1 MKKIDHKTLLYGS
14 ALILLFIIASGA
26 SAAPVM
32 YLDTP
37 VKRDT
42 GKRVVPLL
50 PVKTTATISNCKVSE
65 ITGFK
70 VDQIVD
76 DGSKEVVNTLSENN
90 EILITISN
98 PKDFLL
104 SRPSDK
110 TELIL
115 YADGFPLK
123 GMSTDYFKEI
133 GRQYLNDPAK
143 CWPDS
148 MRIPFVFTRDTSN
161 EEAWNSMF
169 KLTEWYKN
177 QNTFEMSLGWSG
189 MFPLKVKV
197 SDKPHM
203 VTVLFYSKGSFWGF
217 SILYGL
223 VLACFVLLCKYTGLI
238 RDPDYVNDPDHL
250 NPANGPF
257 SLAQT
262 QLAFWSVI
270 VVGGFC
276 YIWLL
281 TGQADSLNTS
291 ILLLLGISGGTTGA
305 ASFIDYYKKTS
316 LQKSADTQAQIQQ
329 EQQAQSQQVQTQGQP
344 QQASAA
350 ASVAPA
356 AIPNTVKRHRN
367 FILDILSDGVNMSVQ
382 RTQTA
387 LWNLVLGLYF
397 IWYVVM
403 SKSMPDFDNTVLVL
417 AGVSS
422 VLYVGSKGPENPQ
435 TKPTTQP

>member
-1 MKKIDHKTLLYGS
+1 MKKIDLKTLLYRS
-14 ALILLFIIASGA
+14 VLIFLFIVPICA
-26 SAAPVM
+26 SAAPVLG
-32 YLDTP
+32 LDTP
-37 VKRDT
+37 VKKD
-42 GKRVVPLL
+42 VVKPAVIV
-50 PVKTTATISNCKVSE
+50 PNCKVSE
-65 ITGFK
+65 IIGFK

-123 GMSTDYFKEI
+123 GMSTDYFNEI
-133 GRQYLNDPAK
+133 SRQYLNDPAK

-148 MRIPFVFTRDTSN
+148 MRIPFVFNRDTSN
-161 EEAWNSMF
+161 EDAWNSMF
-169 KLTEWYKN
+169 KLTKWYKN

-189 MFPLKVKV
+189 MFPLQVKA
-197 SDKPHM
+197 SDKPHK
-203 VTVLFYSKGSFWGF
+203 VIVIFYKKGSFWGF

-223 VLACFVLLCKYTGLI
+223 LLLCFVILCKRTGLI
-238 RDPDYVNDPDHL
+238 RDPDTINDPDHL
-250 NPANGPF
+250 SPANGPF

-262 QLAFWSVI
+262 QLAFWTVI
-270 VVGGFC
+270 VVGGFS

-281 TGQADSLNTS
+281 TGQANSLNTS

-316 LQKSADTQAQIQQ
+316 LQKSADAQAQA
-329 EQQAQSQQVQTQGQP
+329 QQAQAQQAQQAQP
-344 QQASAA
+344 QQGNMLAA
-350 ASVAPA
+350 PSVAA
-356 AIPNTVKRHRN
+356 RAVVPNTVKRHRN
-367 FILDILSDGVNMSVQ
+367 FTLDILSDGVNLSVQ

-397 IWYVVM
+397 IWYVITN
-403 SKSMPDFDNTVLVL
+403 KSMPDFDNTLLVL

-435 TKPTTQP
+435 TKPTAVS